1 MCVCVCV
8 KDEWEF
14 DVGLVLERAGWDG
27 RRDAT
32 SEAERMFS
40 R

>member
-1 MCVCVCV
+1 VCCV
-8 KDEWEF
+8 KEWEF

-32 SEAERMFS
+32 FEAERIECWFD